1 MTFVTT
7 QNQAPFQDQ
16 APVAKSPELKTVP
29 PVSKPLY
36 RLTTELSLHHAA
48 FKPSYA
54 YPLGEHTS
62 DHGFHNIKNKEN
74 GHTHHYNFDL
84 FDWLLTRKPAKWP
97 NWEEQHSNVLDKPV
111 ARPDAPLDDWK
122 VWFVGHA
129 TVLIQI
135 GPYNFLTDPVW
146 ADHVSPTPYFG
157 PKRVRAAGVAL
168 TDLPTIDAILLSH
181 NHYDHLDLASLKWL
195 YQRDRMPI
203 YAGLVN
209 AQYLPDYMN
218 VIELDWW
225 QESRF
230 LPDDRIKIVFT
241 PAQHFSGRGLKDRDK
256 SLWGGLSIITD
267 NNDHCFFAG
276 DTGYSPHFSQI
287 FERLGAP
294 RLALL
299 PIGAYEP
306 RHIMREMHM
315 NPADAVQAHIDL
327 HAKKSLAIHHR
338 TFQLTDEAINQ
349 PLLDLAEAL
358 TKANIFDDSFF
369 SLLEGNGLST

>member
-1 MTFVTT
+1 MALVKLKRQVLDSKSRSLNLFNKSIDSTESIPVLRLQT
-7 QNQAPFQDQ
+7 Q
-16 APVAKSPELKTVP
+16 
-29 PVSKPLY
+29 
-36 RLTTELSLHHAA
+36 LSIHHAT
-48 FKPSYA
+48 FKPSYE
-54 YPLGEHTS
+54 YPVSEHTS
-62 DHGFHNIKNKEN
+62 DHGFHNIKNKLN
-74 GHTHHYNFDL
+74 GHINHYNFDL
-84 FDWLLTRKPAKWP
+84 LDWLITRQPAKWP
-97 NWEEQHSNVLDKPV
+97 IWEESSPAVTEKPV
-111 ARPDAPLDDWK
+111 ARPSAALDDWK

-129 TVLIQI
+129 TALIQI

-146 ADHVSPTPYFG
+146 ADHVSPAPWLG
-157 PKRVRAAGVAL
+157 PKRVRPAGVAL
-168 TDLPTIDAILLSH
+168 SDLPPIDAVLLSH

-209 AQYLPDYMN
+209 RQYLPNYMN
-218 VIELDWW
+218 VIEMDWW
-225 QESRF
+225 QDSKF
-230 LPDDRIKIVFT
+230 MQDDRIKIVFT

-267 NNDHCFFAG
+267 QDHCFFAG
-276 DTGYSPHFSQI
+276 DTGYSQHFSQI

-315 NPADAVQAHIDL
+315 NPDDAVQAHLDL
-327 HAKKSLAIHHR
+327 RAKKSLAIHHR

-349 PLLDLAEAL
+349 PLLDLADAL
-358 TKANIFDDSFF
+358 TKEKIFDESFV
-369 SLLEGNGLST
+369 SLLEGHALQV